1 MLLVMENVMMI
12 SRHRQWRAWQFGRR
26 HSGLFSGRGG
36 TSSGGDN
43 DPDEERRAN
52 KALNILVII
61 FVIVGIISLISP
73 QIGGYI
79 LGTMIWLA
87 IIGWIIKIFCL

>member
-1 MLLVMENVMMI
+1 MNESVMMI
-12 SRHRQWRAWQFGRR
+12 SWHRQWRAWQFGRR

-52 KALNILVII
+52 KALHIFVIILVIA
-61 FVIVGIISLISP
+61 GIISLISP

-79 LGTMIWLA
+79 FGAMIWLG
-87 IIGWIIKIFCL
+87 IIGWIIKIFYL

>member
-1 MLLVMENVMMI
+1 MNDGVMMI

-43 DPDEERRAN
+43 DSDEERRAN
-52 KALNILVII
+52 KALHIFVIILVIA
-61 FVIVGIISLISP
+61 GIISLISP

-79 LGTMIWLA
+79 FGTMIWLG
-87 IIGWIIKIFCL
+87 IIGWIIKIFYL